1 MEWAHV
7 CLTEAI
13 EPPATTNHTQQYG
26 PVHGLW
32 TAALHDAA
40 LGADGTHWRR
50 REAIMPNEQQP
61 AATALLRRLRWAA
74 LGTPYDWSSRSYV
87 PQADIRAVAAP
98 FTELAHRMCS
108 ALIGHQLRGDVA
120 LVNLYGTGC
129 TLSGHVDDAEAD
141 GCETAPVV
149 SISLGVPGVLLLQ
162 NATASGDGG
171 TAVTPLL
178 LRSGDVVVLS
188 GPARRARHGVPRVF
202 TPGDT
207 APSKAAAHDAATAA
221 LLAASAAAH
230 GHGNTHG
237 ECGGVSDGAVDAVCI
252 SPPVCACSLACVP
265 AWLHHNRINISIR
278 DMEPGARLA
287 AG

>member
-1 MEWAHV
+1 M
-7 CLTEAI
+7 CLSEAI

-26 PVHGLW
+26 AVHGIW
-32 TAALHDAA
+32 TAALHDAV
-40 LGADGTHWRR
+40 LDADGRKWRC
-50 REAIMPNEQQP
+50 REATMPNGEGL

-87 PQADIRAVAAP
+87 PHADIRAVAAP
-98 FTELAHRMCS
+98 FTELAHRICT
-108 ALIGHQLRGDVA
+108 ALVGHQLRGDVA

-149 SISLGVPGVLLLQ
+149 SISLGVPAVLLLQ
-162 NATASGDGG
+162 NAAASGDSS

-178 LRSGDVVVLS
+178 LRSGDIVVLS
-188 GPARRARHGVPRVF
+188 GPARRARHGVPRVL
-202 TPGDT
+202 TPGDA
-207 APSKAAAHDAATAA
+207 APSKAAAHDAAIAA

-230 GHGNTHG
+230 GHGHAHG
-237 ECGGVSDGAVDAVCI
+237 ECGGVSAGAVDADCT
-252 SPPVCACSLACVP
+252 SPPHCSCSLACVP